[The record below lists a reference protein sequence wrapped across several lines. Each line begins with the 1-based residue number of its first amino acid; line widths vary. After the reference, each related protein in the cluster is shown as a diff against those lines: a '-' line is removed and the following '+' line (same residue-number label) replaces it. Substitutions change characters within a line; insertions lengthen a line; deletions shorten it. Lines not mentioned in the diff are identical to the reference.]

1 MFKYIK
7 TIGAHCGAPET
18 ERMPISKTA
27 SMPEGC
33 LCELQAGAL
42 TSSVS
47 AGKAKFITIE
57 KKEADDGKNK
67 IKCIRVLPGMLIKV
81 EYTGDIDNATVGTL
95 IEASADSDGFYTQCQ
110 EGSGTLEVIDTSE
123 YTSTGNITVT
133 IH

>member
-1 MFKYIK
+1 MFKHIK
-7 TIGAHCGAPET
+7 TIGAHCGAPEP
-18 ERMPISKTA
+18 ERMPIGKTA

-47 AGKAKFITIE
+47 AGKAKFITVE
-57 KKEADDGKNK
+57 KKEADDGRNK
-67 IKCIRVLPGMLIKV
+67 IKCIRVLPGMLFRTKF
-81 EYTGDIDNATVGTL
+81 TGDIDSTPAGTL
-95 IEASADSDGFYTQCQ
+95 IAATTDSDGFYTQCQ